1 MVFRK
6 LRTRLIAHIVWIVGT
21 IVLISF
27 TLVYRF
33 HYLSVRDHLQ
43 SDAEKA
49 IRIVENTLIAM
60 MKNKT
65 PELLNSVLPQLAQLH
80 HIEMIRIVRPDGKIA
95 YSSSISEIAKT
106 FKPSD
111 FLDFVKSKE
120 DSLFYNFHEN
130 NNTYFIKF
138 RKLENKKTCHSCHD
152 PAQSLNGI
160 LFVKTSDE
168 MSIHSLKKEYILLGF
183 IAIGLIGFLS
193 LTTYGLFVRSVDNPV
208 QKLRKA
214 MEAIERGDFSV
225 RIDHPVND
233 ELGQLAMGLNSM
245 ARKLEWA
252 QKHLIEHHQ
261 QQMMQA
267 ESLAKMGEMAASLAH
282 EIKNPISGIVFA
294 LNSIIRE
301 IPKDDKRR
309 EIFEEIIKQAN
320 RVEQN
325 LEALLSFAKQTQF
338 ERKPTDINI
347 IIERILLF
355 IRQQPDMES
364 IEVTSELDRELPDV
378 LADAKQIE
386 QVLLNLIIN
395 AVQAMP
401 DGGNLKIT
409 TEYMQPAEK
418 LRITIQDTGIGIPK
432 EIQDRVFQPFFTTKE
447 KGTGLG
453 LTLCRE
459 IILKHSGNLTF
470 ESIPGKGTTFI
481 IELPAGSVERL

>member
-6 LRTRLIAHIVWIVGT
+6 LRTRMIAHIIWIVGT

-33 HYLSVRDHLQ
+33 HYLSIRDHLK
-43 SDAEKA
+43 SDAEQA
-49 IRIVENTLIAM
+49 TEIVENMLMEM
-60 MKNKT
+60 MRSKT
-65 PELLNSVLPQLAQLH
+65 PELMNSLLPKLAQLH
-80 HIEMIRIVRPDGKIA
+80 HIKMIRIIRPDGEIA
-95 YSSSISEIAKT
+95 FSSSANELNKT
-106 FKPSD
+106 FKLAD
-111 FLDFVKSKE
+111 FLSFIRSGQ
-120 DSLFYNFHEN
+120 DSLFYNVLEN

-138 RKLENKKTCHSCHD
+138 RKIENKKNCHNCHD
-152 PAQSLNGI
+152 PAKAINGI

-168 MSIHSLKKEYILLGF
+168 LSFHTLQTEYILLGF
-183 IAIGLIGFLS
+183 IAIGLIVFLS
-193 LTTYGLFVRSVDNPV
+193 LATYVLFVRSVDNPV

-225 RIDHPVND
+225 RIDHPTKD

-267 ESLAKMGEMAASLAH
+267 EALAKMGEMAAGLAH

-294 LNSIIRE
+294 LNSIIRD
-301 IPKDDKRR
+301 IPSDDKRR

-338 ERKPTDINI
+338 ERKPTDINSI
-347 IIERILLF
+347 IQRILLF

-364 IEVTSELDRELPDV
+364 IEVISELHRELPDV
-378 LADAKQIE
+378 LVDAKQIE

-401 DGGNLKIT
+401 DGGTLKIA
-409 TEYMQPAEK
+409 TEYVQTAEK
-418 LRITIQDTGIGIPK
+418 VRITIQDSGIGIPE

-481 IELPAGSVERL
+481 MELPIGSLQTL